1 MTMIANHLV
10 FTDTKSPPSY
20 TFTIDPASNT
30 KDFDQQVKAN
40 SFN

>member
-1 MTMIANHLV
+1 MIANHLV
-10 FTDTKSPPSY
+10 FTDIDLPLSY
-20 TFTIDPASNT
+20 TFTIDSALNT